1 MHEPSVRISV
11 WSDYVCPFC
20 YLELPVLDALADEM
34 GERLALDWRAF
45 ELRPEPE
52 PTLDPDGDYLHR
64 VWNASVYPMAA
75 ARGLLLRLPPV
86 QPRSRLALEA
96 ASFARAA
103 GRFDAMN
110 RGLFRGFFEEGRDIG
125 ELPTL
130 LDIGCAAG
138 LERDA
143 LDEALASGARRD
155 EVTADRMHA
164 QRLGIAGVP
173 ALRVEGRAGAVLL
186 SGAQPI
192 EAVRAAIARVLGDE
206 RAEGRSDWT
215 D

>member
-20 YLELPVLDALADEM
+20 YLELPVLDALAEEM
-34 GERLALDWRAF
+34 GDRLALDWRAF
-45 ELRPEPE
+45 ELRPAPE
-52 PTLDPDGDYLHR
+52 PTLDPDGAYLHR

-75 ARGLLLRLPPV
+75 ARGLVLRLPPV

-96 ASFARAA
+96 ASFARDA

-110 RGLFRGFFEEGRDIG
+110 RGLFRAFFEEGRDIG

-130 LDIGCAAG
+130 LDVGGAAG
-138 LERDA
+138 LDRDA
-143 LDEALASGARRD
+143 LAGALASGARRD
-155 EVTADRMHA
+155 EVAADRVHA
-164 QRLGIAGVP
+164 QRLGITGVP
-173 ALRVEGRAGAVLL
+173 ALHVEGPGGAVLL

-192 EAVRAAIARVLGDE
+192 EAVRAAIDRVLGDE
-206 RAEGRSDWT
+206 RG
-215 D
+215 